1 MVRKIGS
8 YKIFFLITLA
18 VVVLVSSCSP
28 KKQTTETS
36 TAKTIKNTPIPTTEE
51 IPISTYGPLCK
62 VGLSYIRL
70 PDGSEIYLVAETEIE
85 ISFLSDLETGTL
97 GHEILLIQGQLVI
110 VSKLPLETW
119 FTVVNPSENKV
130 RLAGSIIYVGYDDE
144 NGKFDAICVDGE
156 CEFESDSQAIFQ
168 LSSVTEGWLDENNNF
183 QGPFEIDIDA
193 LTEGC
198 GEDYI
203 WVELPPTPTP
213 DIGATAT
220 AFCGDFEEENPGT
233 PCP

>member
-1 MVRKIGS
+1 MVRNTLVMKLG
-8 YKIFFLITLA
+8 LIIIISA
-18 VVVLVSSCSP
+18 VIAGCSSQESP
-28 KKQTTETS
+28 VTP
-36 TAKTIKNTPIPTTEE
+36 TA
-51 IPISTYGPLCK
+51 GPLAK
-62 VGLSYIRL
+62 VPLAKVTNT

-85 ISFLSDLETGTL
+85 ISFLSDLETETIGN
-97 GHEILLIQGQLVI
+97 EILLRRGQLVI

-119 FTVVNPSENKV
+119 FTVVNPSGNKV

-168 LSSVTEGWLDENNNF
+168 FSSETEGWLDENNNF
-183 QGPFEIDIDA
+183 QGPFEIDITA
-193 LTEGC
+193 LREGC

-203 WVELPPTPTP
+203 SVVIPPTPTP